1 MNTKHIEKTILLT
14 EHALSAIKFA
24 AEEERVISHSKHIS
38 GFYRTMINEF
48 ESKLDAERA
57 LLKRI
62 ETVGR

>member
-1 MNTKHIEKTILLT
+1 MSARDLEKTILLT
-14 EHALSAIKFA
+14 EHALFAVKFA

-38 GFYRTMINEF
+38 GFYRSMINEF